1 MNKGTGLA
9 VYSSKEYKEL
19 RIALMDDECDDYNL
33 KHRKHLLD
41 DAFVYNKENNDLMR
55 GLSDSLC
62 RAITDLHK
70 KCLEV
75 YKTVQR
81 SGVSGKITVIGTIM
95 PTFPNSHPCFCE
107 EEEEIVNSLCDSTYN
122 PSINLMRGV
131 FIQSEKEDCEGSVL
145 GMEGLF
151 CSTEGWLCDQQ
162 VPRLLNHWLE
172 HTNYALYDLLYV
184 REYTF
189 EIDVDIEGIRLK

>member
-1 MNKGTGLA
+1 MNDRIGLA
-9 VYSSKEYKEL
+9 IYDSKEYWDL
-19 RIALMDDECDDYNL
+19 RNTLMDDYEDAYIHL
-33 KHRKHLLD
+33 RHRKLMLD
-41 DAFVYNKENNDLMR
+41 NAFIYNEDNADLMR
-55 GLSDSLC
+55 GLSDGLC
-62 RAITDLHK
+62 RAINDLYK
-70 KCLEV
+70 KCLTV
-75 YKTVQR
+75 YKAVQS
-81 SGVSGKITVIGTIM
+81 SGVNGNITVIGNIM
-95 PTFPNSHPCFCE
+95 PTFPNGHPSFCE
-107 EEEEIVNSLCDSTYN
+107 EEEEIVNSLCDGTYN

-131 FIQSEKEDCEGSVL
+131 FIQREEEDYEGSVL

-189 EIDVDIEGIRLK
+189 EIDVDIDGIRL

>member
-1 MNKGTGLA
+1 MNSRLGLA
-9 VYSSKEYKEL
+9 VYDSKEYRDL
-19 RIALMDDECDDYNL
+19 RNTFLDDYEGADINL
-33 KHRKHLLD
+33 RHRKRMLD
-41 DAFVYNKENNDLMR
+41 DAFDYNVDNADLMR
-55 GLSDSLC
+55 GLSECLC
-62 RAITDLHK
+62 RAINDLYR
-70 KCLEV
+70 KCLTV
-75 YKTVQR
+75 YKAIHDSDVG
-81 SGVSGKITVIGTIM
+81 SKITAIGTIM

-145 GMEGLF
+145 GMEGLS

-162 VPRLLNHWLE
+162 VPRLLNHWLC

-189 EIDVDIEGIRLK
+189 EIDVDIDGIRL

>member
-1 MNKGTGLA
+1 MNDRIGLA
-9 VYSSKEYKEL
+9 IYNSKEYSEL
-19 RIALMDDECDDYNL
+19 RYVLIEDYEGAEIIL
-33 KHRKHLLD
+33 RHRKRLLD
-41 DAFVYNKENNDLMR
+41 DAFVYNADNADLMCE
-55 GLSDSLC
+55 LSDCLC
-62 RAITDLHK
+62 RAINDLHK
-70 KCLEV
+70 KCLVV
-75 YKTVQR
+75 YKAIQG
-81 SGVSGKITVIGTIM
+81 SGVSGKITVTGNIM
-95 PTFPNSHPCFCE
+95 PTFPHSHPRFSD
-107 EEEEIVNSLCDSTYN
+107 EEEEIVNSLCDGTYN

-162 VPRLLNHWLE
+162 VPRLLNHWLS

-189 EIDVDIEGIRLK
+189 EIDVDIDDIRL